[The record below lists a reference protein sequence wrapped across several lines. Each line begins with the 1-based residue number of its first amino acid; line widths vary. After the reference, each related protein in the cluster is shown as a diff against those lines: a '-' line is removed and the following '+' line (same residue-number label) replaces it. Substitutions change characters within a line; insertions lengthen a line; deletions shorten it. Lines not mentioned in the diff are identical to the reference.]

1 MINAFFASIGENL
14 SRNPAIATERDNRDA
29 TTIQTVS
36 NIQISEKLISSKIK
50 AVKTNKATGPD
61 QITPKLLRIAEPEVV
76 PPLTKLYSL
85 SVEKG
90 KVFDQ
95 WKTAHLCPVFKKD
108 DPTDTS
114 NYRPISLLSVPS
126 KILESCVADTLVEHV
141 MDNGL
146 LTDKQWAY
154 RKNHST
160 QLLLVHLTECWRQ
173 ALDRNLVVATAFV
186 DFRKAFDCVSHK
198 ILLSKLKHRFGIEGH
213 LLSWLT
219 DYLNQRS
226 QITVVNS
233 AQSKKLK
240 VTCGIPQGSVLGP
253 CLFSLYTNDMPDAVS
268 SGTLFL
274 YADDTTVYCTGSTV
288 DEACSLLNKALNELN
303 EWCVTNSLTPHSTK
317 CEAMLLHRGSFI
329 GPHPLITIG
338 STTISWVHHTRLLG
352 VIIDHKLTWSKHL
365 SDLKRNFSKKL
376 NLLKKCSFLKRRA
389 LLDLYF
395 KVILPSVTYGI
406 IVWGGCNN
414 SDHIQ
419 ALETLHRRA
428 ARIIFNLSW
437 DTPSDT
443 VMEITKWDSILDLY
457 KLSLIKLFYNI
468 VIEKIPK
475 TISDLVTWRHGP
487 YNLRG
492 HLKAVVPR
500 FSTSFLKNSIRY
512 RGAVLWNFVSSYFNN
527 ATNHKQFCKKARMD
541 PIFKKLNFG
550 SLSIQTTPK
559 HMCDFQF

>member
-1 MINAFFASIGENL
+1 M
-14 SRNPAIATERDNRDA
+14 
-29 TTIQTVS
+29 
-36 NIQISEKLISSKIK
+36 
-50 AVKTNKATGPD
+50 
-61 QITPKLLRIAEPEVV
+61 
-76 PPLTKLYSL
+76 
-85 SVEKG
+85 
-90 KVFDQ
+90 
-95 WKTAHLCPVFKKD
+95 
-108 DPTDTS
+108 
-114 NYRPISLLSVPS
+114 
-126 KILESCVADTLVEHV
+126 
-141 MDNGL
+141 
-146 LTDKQWAY
+146 
-154 RKNHST
+154 
-160 QLLLVHLTECWRQ
+160 
-173 ALDRNLVVATAFV
+173 
-186 DFRKAFDCVSHK
+186 
-198 ILLSKLKHRFGIEGH
+198 
-213 LLSWLT
+213 
-219 DYLNQRS
+219 
-226 QITVVNS
+226 
-233 AQSKKLK
+233 
-240 VTCGIPQGSVLGP
+240 
-253 CLFSLYTNDMPDAVS
+253 
-268 SGTLFL
+268 
-274 YADDTTVYCTGSTV
+274 
-288 DEACSLLNKALNELN
+288 
-303 EWCVTNSLTPHSTK
+303 
-317 CEAMLLHRGSFI
+317 
-329 GPHPLITIG
+329 
-338 STTISWVHHTRLLG
+338 HHTRLLG

-527 ATNHKQFCKKARMD
+527 ATDHKQFCKKARMD

>member
-1 MINAFFASIGENL
+1 
-14 SRNPAIATERDNRDA
+14 
-29 TTIQTVS
+29 
-36 NIQISEKLISSKIK
+36 
-50 AVKTNKATGPD
+50 
-61 QITPKLLRIAEPEVV
+61 
-76 PPLTKLYSL
+76 
-85 SVEKG
+85 
-90 KVFDQ
+90 
-95 WKTAHLCPVFKKD
+95 
-108 DPTDTS
+108 
-114 NYRPISLLSVPS
+114 
-126 KILESCVADTLVEHV
+126 
-141 MDNGL
+141 
-146 LTDKQWAY
+146 
-154 RKNHST
+154 
-160 QLLLVHLTECWRQ
+160 
-173 ALDRNLVVATAFV
+173 
-186 DFRKAFDCVSHK
+186 
-198 ILLSKLKHRFGIEGH
+198 
-213 LLSWLT
+213 
-219 DYLNQRS
+219 
-226 QITVVNS
+226 
-233 AQSKKLK
+233 
-240 VTCGIPQGSVLGP
+240 
-253 CLFSLYTNDMPDAVS
+253 
-268 SGTLFL
+268 
-274 YADDTTVYCTGSTV
+274 
-288 DEACSLLNKALNELN
+288 
-303 EWCVTNSLTPHSTK
+303 
-317 CEAMLLHRGSFI
+317 MLLYRGSFI